1 VSIEQALSEQTAAI
15 RDNTRALTALC
26 EAWNALRDRATE
38 IAAGKHADTVVAA
51 KVPLAEAPKV
61 EAKAE
66 KKAEAVPKAEPT
78 PAVTPPASE
87 TAPTA
92 TVEST
97 AAPESPSE
105 EKPVGETIDVKQL
118 SAIVTAAATRNR
130 EGLVRVLAKYGV
142 KRATELSPEQWPA
155 LVTELEAV

>member
-1 VSIEQALSEQTAAI
+1 MSLEQALSEQTAAI

-26 EAWNALRDRATE
+26 DAWNALRDRATE

-66 KKAEAVPKAEPT
+66 KKAEAAPKAEPT

-105 EKPVGETIDVKQL
+105 ALPEAVSLQDLQAE
-118 SAIVTAAATRNR
+118 
-130 EGLVRVLAKYGV
+130 VLAKAKVNKQAVLELLAQYGAKSASTVPEADRAAAFAAV
-142 KRATELSPEQWPA
+142 KA
-155 LVTELEAV
+155 L